1 MYDNLYLPGAG
12 VEPDFEKM
20 LELGLKFDRLR
31 NLGRGGLSRN
41 PLVGETRNVHVIIQF
56 LSSLAIH
63 IIIVGPCISVVVSSA
78 LGLPSNSC
86 KRVK

>member
-1 MYDNLYLPGAG
+1 M
-12 VEPDFEKM
+12 EPDFEKM

-31 NLGRGGLSRN
+31 NLGRGGRGLSRN
-41 PLVGETRNVHVIIQF
+41 PLVGETQNVSVTIQF

-63 IIIVGPCISVVVSSA
+63 ITIVGPCISVAVSSA